1 MDRHTRAIIEELGG
15 HREVAALVGI
25 SRQAVYK
32 WKQVPKKRAR
42 LRNEQTGKPA
52 SYFRPGMD
60 D

>member
-1 MDRHTRAIIEELGG
+1 M
-15 HREVAALVGI
+15 AALVGI

-42 LRNEQTGKPA
+42 LLKEQTGKPA